1 MSGSKTSFELS
12 WAPKVNL
19 VPNGTKETLEQSK
32 ILPQITVPKSDKD
45 LVDGLFVPPRDPKKL
60 NKLLR
65 KQVKDTAGQK
75 WFDMPA
81 AAITPELKKDLQI
94 VKLRAA
100 LDPKRHYKKGS
111 SEVLPKYFQVGTVIE
126 DASEYF
132 SRLTKKQRRPT
143 IADQMLSDPSFQEYR
158 KRKISKINEQLQ
170 GTSRR
175 RNKKQKLGR
184 KH

>member
-19 VPNGTKETLEQSK
+19 VPNGTKETLEKS
-32 ILPQITVPKSDKD
+32 KSDKD

-111 SEVLPKYFQVGTVIE
+111 SEVLPKYFQCLQNWIRSSTFDGSEPEPPIGLDQVGVK
-126 DASEYF
+126 AGYF
-132 SRLTKKQRRPT
+132 
-143 IADQMLSDPSFQEYR
+143 
-158 KRKISKINEQLQ
+158 
-170 GTSRR
+170 
-175 RNKKQKLGR
+175 
-184 KH
+184 

>member
-19 VPNGTKETLEQSK
+19 VPNGTKETLEKS
-32 ILPQITVPKSDKD
+32 KSDKD

-111 SEVLPKYFQVGTVIE
+111 SEVLPKYFQSVI
-126 DASEYF
+126 D
-132 SRLTKKQRRPT
+132 
-143 IADQMLSDPSFQEYR
+143 
-158 KRKISKINEQLQ
+158 
-170 GTSRR
+170 
-175 RNKKQKLGR
+175 
-184 KH
+184 